1 MTMARKSMLGVAM
14 VMASLLAVAAGLMT
28 SSVAIADDTTCD
40 GTKKNPCPLQKWMI
54 ANMGPALAGGD
65 NAALAKS
72 LDKIAASSPD
82 ASWAWAQTAKKGAD
96 AARAGNIADVK
107 AACKTCHDA
116 HKESYRQ
123 KFQRRSFN

>member
-1 MTMARKSMLGVAM
+1 MKIAKKSILGAAML
-14 VMASLLAVAAGLMT
+14 MASFLAVGAGLMT

-54 ANMGPALAGGD
+54 STMGPALAGGD
-65 NAALAKS
+65 NAALAKN
-72 LDKIAASSPD
+72 LDKIAAASPD

-96 AARAGNIADVK
+96 AARAGNVAEVK

-123 KFQRRSFN
+123 KFQRRPFN